1 MSAFISAVVAITA
14 AASAYSGYSQRKS
27 AKEASK
33 RVDAE
38 NKRIQG
44 EADAAR
50 VANKLDREAGTEDV
64 AKVQSA
70 GNSDSVISTGRRKRA
85 KTATVSSGLGL

>member
-1 MSAFISAVVAITA
+1 MSAFISAVVAITTA
-14 AASAYSGYSQRKS
+14 ATVYSQRKS

-33 RVDAE
+33 RADAE

-50 VANKLDREAGTEDV
+50 VANKLDREASTEDV

-85 KTATVSSGLGL
+85 QTATVSSGLGL

>member
-1 MSAFISAVVAITA
+1 MTAFVSAVVVAVASA
-14 AASAYSGYSQRKS
+14 AASVYSQRKS

-33 RVDAE
+33 RADAE

>member
-1 MSAFISAVVAITA
+1 MSAFISAVVAITTA
-14 AASAYSGYSQRKS
+14 ATVYSQRKS

-33 RVDAE
+33 RADAE

-50 VANKLDREAGTEDV
+50 VANKLNRDAGTEDV
-64 AKVQSA
+64 ANVQSA

-85 KTATVSSGLGL
+85 PTATVASGLGL

>member
-1 MSAFISAVVAITA
+1 MSAFISAVVAITT
-14 AASAYSGYSQRKS
+14 AASVYTQRKS

-33 RVDAE
+33 RADAE
-38 NKRIQG
+38 SKRVQA

-50 VANKLDREAGTEDV
+50 VANKLDREASTEDV

-85 KTATVSSGLGL
+85 TTATVSSGLGL

>member
-1 MSAFISAVVAITA
+1 MSAFISAVVAITTA
-14 AASAYSGYSQRKS
+14 ATVYSQRKS

-33 RVDAE
+33 RADSE

-50 VANKLDREAGTEDV
+50 VANKLNREAGTEDV

-85 KTATVSSGLGL
+85 QTATVSSGLGL

>member
-1 MSAFISAVVAITA
+1 MSAFISAVVAITTA
-14 AASAYSGYSQRKS
+14 ATVYSQRKS

-33 RVDAE
+33 RADAE
-38 NKRIQG
+38 NKRIQD

-50 VANKLDREAGTEDV
+50 AANKLNREAGTEDV

-85 KTATVSSGLGL
+85 TTATVSSGLGL

>member
-1 MSAFISAVVAITA
+1 MSAFISAVVAITTA
-14 AASAYSGYSQRKS
+14 ATVYSQRKS

-38 NKRIQG
+38 NKRVQG

-50 VANKLDREAGTEDV
+50 VANKLNREASTEDV

-85 KTATVSSGLGL
+85 QTATVSSGLGL

>member
-1 MSAFISAVVAITA
+1 MSAFISAVVAITT
-14 AASAYSGYSQRKS
+14 AASVYSQRKS

-33 RVDAE
+33 RADAE

-85 KTATVSSGLGL
+85 QTATVSSGLGL

>member
-1 MSAFISAVVAITA
+1 MSAFISAVVAISA

-33 RVDAE
+33 RADTE

-85 KTATVSSGLGL
+85 QTATVSSGLGL

>member
-1 MSAFISAVVAITA
+1 MSAFISAIVAITT
-14 AASAYSGYSQRKS
+14 AASVYTQRKS
-27 AKEASK
+27 AKDASK
-33 RVDAE
+33 RADAE

-50 VANKLDREAGTEDV
+50 VANKLDREASTEDV

>member
-1 MSAFISAVVAITA
+1 MTAFVSAVVAITA
-14 AASAYSGYSQRKS
+14 AASVYSQRKS

-33 RVDAE
+33 RADAE

-50 VANKLDREAGTEDV
+50 VANMLDREASTEDV
-64 AKVQSA
+64 ANVQSA

>member
-1 MSAFISAVVAITA
+1 MTAFITA
-14 AASAYSGYSQRKS
+14 AVAISVAATGASVYSQRKS

-33 RVDAE
+33 RADAE

-50 VANKLDREAGTEDV
+50 VANKLDREASTEDV

>member
-1 MSAFISAVVAITA
+1 MSAFISAVVAISA
-14 AASAYSGYSQRKS
+14 AATVYSQRQSTK
-27 AKEASK
+27 AASK
-33 RVDAE
+33 RADAE
-38 NKRIQG
+38 SKRVQG

-50 VANKLDREAGTEDV
+50 VANKLNREAGTEDV

-85 KTATVSSGLGL
+85 TTATVSSGLGL

>member
-1 MSAFISAVVAITA
+1 MSAFISAVVAISA

-33 RVDAE
+33 RADAE

-85 KTATVSSGLGL
+85 TTATVSSGLGL

>member
-1 MSAFISAVVAITA
+1 MSAFISAIVAISA
-14 AASAYSGYSQRKS
+14 AATVYSQRKS
-27 AKEASK
+27 SKEASK
-33 RVDAE
+33 RADAE
-38 NKRIQG
+38 SKRIQG

-85 KTATVSSGLGL
+85 TTATVSSGLGL

>member
-1 MSAFISAVVAITA
+1 MTAFVSAVVAISA
-14 AASAYSGYSQRKS
+14 AASVYSQRKS

-33 RVDAE
+33 RADAE

-50 VANKLDREAGTEDV
+50 VANKLNREAGTEDV

-85 KTATVSSGLGL
+85 QTATVSSGLGL

>member
-1 MSAFISAVVAITA
+1 MSAFISAVVAISA

-33 RVDAE
+33 RADTE

-85 KTATVSSGLGL
+85 NTATVSSGLGL

>member
-1 MSAFISAVVAITA
+1 MSAFISAVVAITTA
-14 AASAYSGYSQRKS
+14 ATVYSQRKS

-33 RVDAE
+33 RADAE

-50 VANKLDREAGTEDV
+50 VANKLDREASTEDV

-85 KTATVSSGLGL
+85 TTATVSSGLGL

>member
-1 MSAFISAVVAITA
+1 MTAFVSAVVAISA
-14 AASAYSGYSQRKS
+14 AATVYSQRKS

-33 RVDAE
+33 RADSE

-50 VANKLDREAGTEDV
+50 VANKLDREASTEDV

-85 KTATVSSGLGL
+85 QTATVSSGLGL

>member
-1 MSAFISAVVAITA
+1 MSAFISAAVAIAVASTA
-14 AASAYSGYSQRKS
+14 ANVYTQRQS
-27 AKEASK
+27 AKAASK
-33 RVDAE
+33 RADAE

-44 EADAAR
+44 EADAAS
-50 VANKLDREAGTEDV
+50 VANMLDREASTEDV

-85 KTATVSSGLGL
+85 QTATVSSGLGL

>member
-1 MSAFISAVVAITA
+1 MSAFISAVVAISA
-14 AASAYSGYSQRKS
+14 AATVYSQSKS
-27 AKEASK
+27 AKAASK
-33 RVDAE
+33 RADAE

-50 VANKLDREAGTEDV
+50 VANKLNREAGTEDV

-85 KTATVSSGLGL
+85 TTATVSSGLGL

>member
-1 MSAFISAVVAITA
+1 MTAFISAVVAISA
-14 AASAYSGYSQRKS
+14 AATVYSVYLQRKS

-33 RVDAE
+33 RADAE
-38 NKRIQG
+38 NKRVQG

-50 VANKLDREAGTEDV
+50 VANKLDREASTEDV

-85 KTATVSSGLGL
+85 QTATVASGLGL

>member
-1 MSAFISAVVAITA
+1 MSAFISAVVAITT
-14 AASAYSGYSQRKS
+14 AASVYSQRKS

-33 RVDAE
+33 RADAE
-38 NKRIQG
+38 NKRVQG

-50 VANKLDREAGTEDV
+50 VANNLNRDAGTEDV

-85 KTATVSSGLGL
+85 QTATVSSGLGL

>member
-1 MSAFISAVVAITA
+1 MSVFVAAAVVVSSA
-14 AASAYSGYSQRKS
+14 ATVYSQRKS

-33 RVDAE
+33 RADAE
-38 NKRIQG
+38 NKRVQG

-50 VANKLDREAGTEDV
+50 VANKLDREASTEDV

-85 KTATVSSGLGL
+85 QTAAVSSGLGL

>member
-1 MSAFISAVVAITA
+1 MTAFISAVVAITT
-14 AASAYSGYSQRKS
+14 AASVYSQRKS

-33 RVDAE
+33 RADAE
-38 NKRIQG
+38 NKRVQG

-50 VANKLDREAGTEDV
+50 VANKLNREAGTEDV

>member
-1 MSAFISAVVAITA
+1 MSAFISAVVAITTA
-14 AASAYSGYSQRKS
+14 ATVYSQRKS

-33 RVDAE
+33 RADAE
-38 NKRIQG
+38 NKRVQG

-50 VANKLDREAGTEDV
+50 VANKLDREASTEDV

-85 KTATVSSGLGL
+85 STATVSSGLGL

>member
-1 MSAFISAVVAITA
+1 MTAFISAAVIISTA
-14 AASAYSGYSQRKS
+14 ATVYTQRKS

-33 RVDAE
+33 RADAE

-50 VANKLDREAGTEDV
+50 VANKLDREASTEDV

-85 KTATVSSGLGL
+85 QTATVSSGLGL

>member
-1 MSAFISAVVAITA
+1 MSAFISAVVAITT
-14 AASAYSGYSQRKS
+14 AASVYSQRKS

-38 NKRIQG
+38 NKRVQG

-50 VANKLDREAGTEDV
+50 VANKLNREAGTEDV

-70 GNSDSVISTGRRKRA
+70 GNSDSVISTGRRTRA
-85 KTATVSSGLGL
+85 QTATVSSGLGL

>member
-1 MSAFISAVVAITA
+1 MSAFISAVVAITT
-14 AASAYSGYSQRKS
+14 AASVYSQRKS

-38 NKRIQG
+38 NKRVQG

-50 VANKLDREAGTEDV
+50 VANKLNREAGTEDV

-85 KTATVSSGLGL
+85 QTATVSSGLGL

>member
-1 MSAFISAVVAITA
+1 MSAFISAVVAITT
-14 AASAYSGYSQRKS
+14 AASVYSQRQS
-27 AKEASK
+27 AKAASK
-33 RVDAE
+33 RADAE

-85 KTATVSSGLGL
+85 TTATVSSGLGL

>member
-14 AASAYSGYSQRKS
+14 AASVYSQRKS

-33 RVDAE
+33 RADTE

>member
-1 MSAFISAVVAITA
+1 MSAIISAVVISTA
-14 AASAYSGYSQRKS
+14 ATVYSQHKAR
-27 AKEASK
+27 KEAAK
-33 RVDAE
+33 RADAE

-50 VANKLDREAGTEDV
+50 IANKLDREASNEDV

-70 GNSDSVISTGRRKRA
+70 GNSDTVISTGRRRRA

>member
-1 MSAFISAVVAITA
+1 MTAFVSAVVAISA
-14 AASAYSGYSQRKS
+14 AATVYSQRKS

-33 RVDAE
+33 RADAE
-38 NKRIQG
+38 SKRVQG

-50 VANKLDREAGTEDV
+50 VANKLNREAGTEDV

-70 GNSDSVISTGRRKRA
+70 GNSESVISTGRRKRA

>member
-1 MSAFISAVVAITA
+1 MSAFISAIVAVVASS
-14 AASAYSGYSQRKS
+14 AASVYPQRKF

-33 RVDAE
+33 RADAE

>member
-1 MSAFISAVVAITA
+1 MSAFISAVVAITTA
-14 AASAYSGYSQRKS
+14 ATLYSQHQS
-27 AKEASK
+27 AKQASK
-33 RVDAE
+33 RANSE

-50 VANKLDREAGTEDV
+50 VANKLDREASTEDV
-64 AKVQSA
+64 ANVQSA

-85 KTATVSSGLGL
+85 TTATVSSGLGL

>member
-1 MSAFISAVVAITA
+1 MSAFISAVVAITTA
-14 AASAYSGYSQRKS
+14 ATVYSQRKS

-33 RVDAE
+33 RADAE
-38 NKRIQG
+38 SKRVQD

-85 KTATVSSGLGL
+85 PTATVSSGLGL

>member
-1 MSAFISAVVAITA
+1 MTAFVSAVVAISA
-14 AASAYSGYSQRKS
+14 AATVYSQRKS

-38 NKRIQG
+38 NKRVQG

-50 VANKLDREAGTEDV
+50 VANKLNREAGTEDV

-85 KTATVSSGLGL
+85 QTATVSSGLGL

>member
-1 MSAFISAVVAITA
+1 MTAFISAVVAITT
-14 AASAYSGYSQRKS
+14 AASVYSQRKS
-27 AKEASK
+27 AKDASK
-33 RVDAE
+33 RADNE

-50 VANKLDREAGTEDV
+50 VANKLNREAGTEDV

>member
-1 MSAFISAVVAITA
+1 MSVFVSAVVVAVA
-14 AASAYSGYSQRKS
+14 SSAASVYSQRKS